1 MFYKIHKSEEL
12 HHMQSI
18 VPAQNRFEVGFQLLN
33 KWLMLRQ
40 QGKTLEKYFA
50 DNMLKSIAIYGMG
63 ALGERLLQELA
74 TTDVKVEYA
83 IDRMADSKRGLGIAV
98 YHTDSNSFQD
108 VDAIVV
114 TPVQD
119 YWNIVE
125 GLAAKTDIPVLSLED
140 VVEYCL

>member
-1 MFYKIHKSEEL
+1 MKNSRTNN
-12 HHMQSI
+12 I